1 MDTSKLKQ
9 LTPKI
14 KQLLAIITSSIK
26 GTFKKV
32 FAWAKQNPKRFVLLL
47 IVLIAAYQ
55 TIKYFIPKS
64 DPSKNQVQTVTT
76 IILEQKDYP
85 VIVEATGNTVSS
97 HIVDIRPQVTNII
110 AKVHIKEGQDVK
122 AGDILFTLDDRV
134 DRANYEKAKA
144 LADDAQR
151 QAKRAKELFAEK
163 FLSQAAVDTAVANA
177 NSAMAAAK
185 AAEVILSFD
194 TIKSPIDGTS
204 GVINVFPGAL
214 VQPGTIVSTATTAT
228 STTSIGAMVTITQLD
243 PINVQFTVPEKLATG
258 LAEIVRSPEGLNV
271 EVQLP
276 NGEKRSGKVL
286 VIDNQVDVSIGAVRA
301 KAQLQNSD
309 RKLIPGQFVQVLL
322 NTNTL
327 KDALVVP
334 MQAIVTNP
342 KGSFL
347 YVVGEEDKVSLK
359 PINIIAQASG
369 SAAISGVKAGDRIV
383 VEGKQNLRPGGK
395 VREAKPAPSPKPA
408 PATTPSEKPGAPTA
422 PATPEKKS

>member
-1 MDTSKLKQ
+1 MDTTKLKQ

-14 KQLLAIITSSIK
+14 KQLLLKITTSIK
-26 GTFKKV
+26 NTYKKV
-32 FAWAKQNPKRFVLLL
+32 AAWAKQNPKRFVLIL
-47 IVLIAAYQ
+47 IAIIAAYQ
-55 TIKYFIPKS
+55 TVKYFIPKS
-64 DPSKNQVQTVTT
+64 DGSKNQVQTVTT
-76 IILEQKDYP
+76 IKVEQKDYP

-122 AGDILFTLDDRV
+122 AGDILFTLDDRA

-151 QAKRAKELFAEK
+151 QAKRAKDLLAQNFI
-163 FLSQAAVDTAVANA
+163 SQAAADTTIANA
-177 NSAMAAAK
+177 NSAIAAAK
-185 AAEVILSFD
+185 AAEVILSYD
-194 TIKSPIDGTS
+194 TIKSPIDGTT

-214 VQPGTIVSTATTAT
+214 VQPGTVVSTATTAT

-276 NGEKRSGKVL
+276 NGEKRTGKVI
-286 VIDNQVDVSIGAVRA
+286 VIDNQVDISIGAVRA
-301 KAQLQNSD
+301 KAQLQNTD

-334 MQAIVTNP
+334 IQAIVTNQ

-359 PINIIAQASG
+359 PITIISQASG
-369 SAAISGVKAGDRIV
+369 LAAISGVQVGDRIV

-395 VREAKPAPSPKPA
+395 IREAKPAKTEPA
-408 PATTPSEKPGAPTA
+408 KT
-422 PATPEKKS
+422 EKKS